1 MKSLTHPLNTALALC
16 LAAGAATAQSPG
28 PALLGEARA
37 LQREATVVAVDAA
50 RNRITLRSTR
60 GELTLPL
67 GGVAR
72 AADFQPGQRVDVRYD
87 VLVLAL
93 SGVRPGAN
101 AVRAK
106 IMDIDRASGRVSLQG
121 ESGNIL
127 VGEASPAV
135 LADIQ
140 VGQRVSVV
148 PQITAIEA
156 K

>member
-1 MKSLTHPLNTALALC
+1 MTRRLTTALSLC
-16 LAAGAATAQSPG
+16 LLTSAAAAQAPG

-50 RNRITLRSTR
+50 RNRITLKSTR

-67 GGVAR
+67 APGVAR
-72 AADFQPGQRVDVRYD
+72 ASDFRPGQVVDVSYD

-93 SGVRPGAN
+93 SGVRPAAGAI
-101 AVRAK
+101 RAK
-106 IMDIDRASGRVSLQG
+106 IMDIDRASGRVALQG

-127 VGEASPAV
+127 VGQASPAV

-148 PQITAIEA
+148 PQITAIGA

>member
-1 MKSLTHPLNTALALC
+1 MKNLQCLLILA
-16 LAAGAATAQSPG
+16 LAAGAAAAQSPG
-28 PALLGEARA
+28 PALLGEYRA
-37 LQREATVVAVDAA
+37 LQREATVTAVDAA
-50 RNRITLRSTR
+50 RNRITLKSSR
-60 GELTLPL
+60 GELTVPL
-67 GGVAR
+67 AAGVAR
-72 AADFQPGQRVDVRYD
+72 AADFMPGQRVDVRYD
-87 VLVLAL
+87 ILVLAL
-93 SGVRPGAN
+93 SGVRPAIG

-106 IMDIDRASGRVSLQG
+106 IMDIDRSSGRVALQA